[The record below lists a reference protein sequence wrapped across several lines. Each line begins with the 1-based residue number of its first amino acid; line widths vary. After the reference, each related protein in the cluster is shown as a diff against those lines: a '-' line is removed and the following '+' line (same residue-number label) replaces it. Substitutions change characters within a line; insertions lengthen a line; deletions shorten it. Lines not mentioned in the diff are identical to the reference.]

1 MIIQGMTTASLAPD
15 TAAALDGVAALP
27 HLGVI
32 RATGE
37 QAATFLQG
45 QLTQDMAL
53 MAPGQARLA
62 AFCNAKGRMLAS
74 FVACRRTP
82 DDFLLVCSRDLLP
95 AMLKRLS
102 MFVLRAK
109 VKLSDATEAVAVHG
123 LIGNAASSI
132 ADSADSAGAESQF
145 DTPFVAVLPPADGAA
160 RALWLAPAGTPAPAG
175 GLVTAALWDFAAVR
189 SGVATLSA
197 PVAEAFV
204 PQMLNYESAG
214 GVNFKKGC
222 YPGQEVVAR
231 SQFRGAIKRRAYVAH
246 VDGQAQAGQEVFWSG
261 EPAQPAGLV
270 AQAAPA
276 PGGGSEVIASLQV
289 AAVADGGV
297 FTLGAPDGP
306 ALSAP
311 RLPYRLLD
319 DI

>member
-1 MIIQGMTTASLAPD
+1 MIIQGMTTASLVPD
-15 TAAALDGVAALP
+15 TAAALNGVAALP

-123 LIGNAASSI
+123 LIGSAASSI
-132 ADSADSAGAESQF
+132 AVSEDSAPAESQF
-145 DTPFVAVLPPADGAA
+145 DTPFFAALPPADGAA

-231 SQFRGAIKRRAYVAH
+231 SQFRGTLKRRTYLAHAPADVA
-246 VDGQAQAGQEVFWSG
+246 VGAEVFVPG
-261 EPAQPAGLV
+261 DAEQPVGTVVQA
-270 AQAAPA
+270 AAAPA
-276 PGGGSEVIASLQV
+276 GGVDALVSLQI
-289 AAVADGGV
+289 AATGGALQVGAADGV
-297 FTLGAPDGP
+297 PLTLLP
-306 ALSAP
+306 
-311 RLPYRLLD
+311 LPYALLE